1 MWDLIRAFLSGK
13 RGADLYDVM
22 TPEQKETFNKIA
34 AANGVNRRAR
44 REIERYAKKKKNR

>member
-22 TPEQKETFNKIA
+22 TPEQKETFNK
-34 AANGVNRRAR
+34 
-44 REIERYAKKKKNR
+44 RYAKKKNR